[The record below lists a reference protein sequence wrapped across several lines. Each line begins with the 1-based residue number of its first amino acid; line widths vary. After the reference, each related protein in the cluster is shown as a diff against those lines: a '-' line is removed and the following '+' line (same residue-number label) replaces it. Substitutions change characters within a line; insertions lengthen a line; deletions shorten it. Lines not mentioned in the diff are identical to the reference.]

1 MVIDLYEPVPSQ
13 AWVTSRP
20 PLVAGLFSAGGPVT
34 TLEFFTVEFVAKIAQ
49 CNDDKILAE

>member
-1 MVIDLYEPVPSQ
+1 
-13 AWVTSRP
+13 
-20 PLVAGLFSAGGPVT
+20 VT